1 MLTNF
6 DSEEQLNDW
15 NRVRDRCKCDQKCVQ
30 KVDWRFWSG
39 DLGGLSN
46 CERTIQQHPEFLER
60 FAGILRTAFLYSPHV
75 LVTDAE
81 LFDGIYFLAFGP
93 DVVLDLLGQSGYEKP
108 FLTVSGRQPTLEQC
122 LLRFTTEPCDTQ
134 HRLSAGEERGSL
146 PDIGTL
152 RPLEYQVLQKTITPE
167 ESQRF
172 APQARAVLGKHARE
186 HWSIAQNIACLY
198 YAYCHVDP
206 SDGSCRMLAQRWQE

>member
-1 MLTNF
+1 MIQSVCSYAIMLTNF

-15 NRVRDRCKCDQKCVQ
+15 NQVRHLCNRNQKCDQDRIPEVNSK
-30 KVDWRFWSG
+30 FWSDCPDG
-39 DLGGLSN
+39 VSI
-46 CERTIQQHPEFLER
+46 CERTIQQHSEFLER

-122 LLRFTTEPCDTQ
+122 LLRFTTVPPDNQ
-134 HRLSAGEERGSL
+134 HQLSTEEETVTL

-152 RPLEYQVLQKTITPE
+152 RPLEYQVL
-167 ESQRF
+167 
-172 APQARAVLGKHARE
+172 
-186 HWSIAQNIACLY
+186 
-198 YAYCHVDP
+198 
-206 SDGSCRMLAQRWQE
+206 